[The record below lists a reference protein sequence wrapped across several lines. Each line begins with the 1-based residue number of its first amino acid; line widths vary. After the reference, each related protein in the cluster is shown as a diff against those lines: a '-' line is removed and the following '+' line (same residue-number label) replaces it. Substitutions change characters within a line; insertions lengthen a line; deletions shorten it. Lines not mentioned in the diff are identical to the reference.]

1 MKRSQKEDKV
11 ARMQEAFQDA
21 ECLFV
26 VHHKG
31 MTVAQSLDLRRTLR
45 EAGASFQVTKNRL
58 ARIAVK
64 GTPFEGLESL
74 FTGPTA
80 VAAANDPVAV
90 AKAATEYAKKS
101 DKLDIVGASLSGRV
115 IDAQGVEA
123 LAKLPPIDELRAK
136 ILGLLQAPASKLL
149 GVVEAP
155 AGQLA
160 RVVGAPP
167 SQLARVLQAYAQSG
181 GTAG

>member
-1 MKRSQKEDKV
+1 MKRSQKVDKV
-11 ARMQEAFQDA
+11 ARMQQAFQDA
-21 ECLFV
+21 ECLV
-26 VHHKG
+26 IVHHKG
-31 MTVAQSLDLRRTLR
+31 LTVAQSLDLRRVLR

-64 GTPFEGLESL
+64 GTAFENLEDL

-90 AKAATEYAKKS
+90 AKAATEYARKS
-101 DKLDIVGASLSGRV
+101 DKLDIVGAGVSGQV
-115 IDAQGVEA
+115 IDAKGVEA
-123 LAKLPPIDELRAK
+123 LAKMPPIEELRAK
-136 ILGLLQAPASKLL
+136 ILGLLQAPASKLV
-149 GVVEAP
+149 GVMEAP

-167 SQLARVLQAYAQSG
+167 SKLARVFQAYAQSG
-181 GTAG
+181 G